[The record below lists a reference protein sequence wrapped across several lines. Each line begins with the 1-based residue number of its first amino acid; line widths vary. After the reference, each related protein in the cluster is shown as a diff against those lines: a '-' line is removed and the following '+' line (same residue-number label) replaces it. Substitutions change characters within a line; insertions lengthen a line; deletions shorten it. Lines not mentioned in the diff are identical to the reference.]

1 MDISTTYELQ
11 PDVEHALA
19 SWVQK
24 RTTAGFFLHGHPGV
38 GKTTLVYRVMKQLG
52 YRVVELNASHTRTGT
67 AFRKSILPLLRHG
80 GVSEWLTQGS
90 PDKICV
96 LLDEIDG
103 FSSGERGGLQELL
116 AFARA
121 WKPTMNTRP
130 LILISNTVEGRPME
144 QLRRQCVSMKVRPPT
159 HDLVNAWLKKDV
171 PSSWAQIGDLRE
183 IIRLDAG
190 LMSST
195 VNYFQEESEVSDIL
209 IHAWSRLYETW
220 DPYEQIYLAN
230 HETNLAGL
238 VLHENLPNRIRSQL
252 GNGLAATE
260 LYERIFNKLMISDKA
275 DFVAFFYQCWPV
287 LRISQKMKLVVPQ
300 QIINNELQDAVIDP
314 PEPAKIK
321 FTNVLAKQSA
331 LFNAWKEMC
340 RAYDCGFESGTTE
353 MSIPIRLSCV
363 LSADPKHIGTRFGA
377 LAFPC

>member
-1 MDISTTYELQ
+1 MDVSNTYQLQ
-11 PDVEHALA
+11 PEVEAALET
-19 SWVQK
+19 WVAK
-24 RTTAGFFLHGHPGV
+24 RTTSGFFLHGPPGV
-38 GKTTLVYRVMKQLG
+38 GKTTLVYRVMKKLG

-80 GVSEWLTQGS
+80 GVSEWLTQGT
-90 PDKICV
+90 PDKIAV

-121 WKPTMNTRP
+121 WKPDQNTRP

-159 HDLVNAWLKKDV
+159 KDSLNSWLQKDV
-171 PSSWAQIGDLRE
+171 PDSWAAIGDLRE
-183 IIRLDAG
+183 IMRLNEG
-190 LMSST
+190 LQSGCIT
-195 VNYFQEESEVSDIL
+195 YFEEESEVSDIL
-209 IHAWSRLYETW
+209 IHAYSRLYEQW
-220 DPYEQIYLAN
+220 DPYEHIYLAN

-238 VLHENLPNRIRSQL
+238 VLHENLPNRVRGKKDNSSD
-252 GNGLAATE
+252 
-260 LYERIFNKLMISDKA
+260 LYEKIFAKLMISDKA

-287 LRISQKMKLVVPQ
+287 LRISQRLKLVVPQ
-300 QIINNELQDAVIDP
+300 QIINMELPEETNPPDP
-314 PEPAKIK
+314 GKLK

-340 RAYDCGFESGTTE
+340 KAYDASYEKDNGAVEQV
-353 MSIPIRLSCV
+353 PIRLSCV
-363 LSADPKHIGTRFGA
+363 LAADPAKAGARFGA
-377 LAFPC
+377 LAFPCS